1 MSLRFVIV
9 LYSGT
14 KENRTCVNECQATF
28 AILYIY
34 GCFMFQCWM
43 LFLDLEVM
51 DIEFL
56 KFHVYLSQVLMKI
69 LKMFANRKD

>member
-1 MSLRFVIV
+1 MSVKQHW
-9 LYSGT
+9 LYH
-14 KENRTCVNECQATF
+14 
-28 AILYIY
+28 IY

-56 KFHVYLSQVLMKI
+56 KFHIYLSQVLMKI
-69 LKMFANRKD
+69 LRMSANRKD

>member
-1 MSLRFVIV
+1 MSVKQHL
-9 LYSGT
+9 LY
-14 KENRTCVNECQATF
+14 
-28 AILYIY
+28 YIY

-56 KFHVYLSQVLMKI
+56 KFHVYIASFNENSENVC
-69 LKMFANRKD
+69 

>member
-1 MSLRFVIV
+1 MSVKQHL
-9 LYSGT
+9 LY
-14 KENRTCVNECQATF
+14 
-28 AILYIY
+28 YIY

-56 KFHVYLSQVLMKI
+56 KFHVYSSRLNENSENVC
-69 LKMFANRKD
+69 